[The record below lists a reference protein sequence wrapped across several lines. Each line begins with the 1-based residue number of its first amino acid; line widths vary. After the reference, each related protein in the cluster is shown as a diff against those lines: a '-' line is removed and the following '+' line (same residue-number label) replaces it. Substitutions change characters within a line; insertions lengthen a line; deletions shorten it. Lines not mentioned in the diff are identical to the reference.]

1 MLKNKSLE
9 FGIDENDILIT
20 KKVQNTYEEAN
31 AISHLIDK
39 KSKIIL
45 VTSAFHMKRA
55 EFLFKK
61 HAFKVFPYP
70 VDFKF
75 KDNKITILDFI
86 PSTGSLSRSSFV
98 IRELLGRMYYRVK
111 FLFK

>member
-1 MLKNKSLE
+1 ME
-9 FGIDENDILIT
+9 FGLNENNILIT

-31 AISHLIDK
+31 AISHLIDS

-45 VTSAFHMKRA
+45 VTSAFHMKRV

-61 HAFKVFPYP
+61 NPFIIFPYP

-75 KDNKITILDFI
+75 TNHKITILNFI
-86 PSTGSLSRSSFV
+86 PSADSLKSSSFV
-98 IRELLGRMYYRVK
+98 IREVIGRIYYRVK
-111 FLFK
+111 FLFKW